1 MSGGRGTILVLVY
14 LTGLVNWTG
23 PSTLGN
29 GQAGT
34 GAESFHL
41 LQVFLPL
48 CDSNNHYSRRKM
60 MLNIKFNLE
69 EGPLERTYLCR
80 GVVRGL
86 DEALPSHSKMFAF
99 KLIFSPLLL
108 TPVDNFESKDVVC
121 LLFFVFS
128 SCLHASLSAT
138 LVRNRHR
145 PLSFQLVKRR
155 PWLGRC

>member
-1 MSGGRGTILVLVY
+1 
-14 LTGLVNWTG
+14 
-23 PSTLGN
+23 
-29 GQAGT
+29 
-34 GAESFHL
+34 
-41 LQVFLPL
+41 
-48 CDSNNHYSRRKM
+48 

-69 EGPLERTYLCR
+69 EGPLERAYLYR

-86 DEALPSHSKMFAF
+86 DGALPSSSKMFAF

-121 LLFFVFS
+121 SLFFCF
-128 SCLHASLSAT
+128 LHASLSAT

-155 PWLGRC
+155 P